1 MGEWDGE
8 VHMASPAVMAM
19 GSRKTQGFSRMPHS
33 RLYLCLL
40 MLEHNGKNSCLVSLL
55 MIWMRGLSLTLAD
68 DTKLGVSVC
77 WRVGGLWEGPGQA
90 GSIS

>member
-1 MGEWDGE
+1 MGEWGGE

-19 GSRKTQGFSRMPHS
+19 GIRKTQGFSRMPHS

-55 MIWMRGLSLTLAD
+55 MIWMRGLSLTVAD
-68 DTKLGVSVC
+68 LQMTPSWVC
-77 WRVGGLWEGPGQA
+77 QSAGG
-90 GSIS
+90 

>member
-19 GSRKTQGFSRMPHS
+19 GIRKTQGFSRMSHS

-68 DTKLGVSVC
+68 LQMTPSWVC
-77 WRVGGLWEGPGQA
+77 QSAGG
-90 GSIS
+90 